1 RIVPELSDE
10 LVAELGM
17 DGVETVEQFTDVTRT
32 RLVAEKAQAAESHT
46 KNELVRLATEN
57 ATMEIAPEMIET
69 EIDNMI
75 KNFEQQLSQQG
86 LNFEQYVQFTGQDLA
101 AVRGQMKDQA
111 ETNIRTG
118 LTLEAIAAAEGI
130 DATDEDADAEL
141 AQMAAMYGMEVEQL
155 RPLLGGNIGAIK
167 HDIKMKKVIELLV
180 ASAK

>member
-1 RIVPELSDE
+1 D
-10 LVAELGM
+10 
-17 DGVETVEQFTDVTRT
+17 
-32 RLVAEKAQAAESHT
+32 
-46 KNELVRLATEN
+46 
-57 ATMEIAPEMIET
+57 T

-118 LTLEAIAAAEGI
+118 LTLEAIADAEGI
-130 DATDEDADAEL
+130 DATDEQVEAEL
-141 AQMAAMYGMEVEQL
+141 QTMADMYQMDIEAI
-155 RPLLGGNIGAIK
+155 RPLLGQNIGALK

-180 ASAK
+180 ASAN